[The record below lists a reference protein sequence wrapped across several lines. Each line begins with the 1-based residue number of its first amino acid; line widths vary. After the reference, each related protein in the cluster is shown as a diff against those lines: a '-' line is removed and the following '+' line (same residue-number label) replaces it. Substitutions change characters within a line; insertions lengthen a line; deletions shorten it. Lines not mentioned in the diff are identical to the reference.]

1 MDIAVKR
8 RNQKGKRG
16 FYDHRYDTT
25 NKILFLKW
33 NDNNAVTVGSNFEGI
48 EPMHSVNR
56 WCSTTKSKI
65 GVKQPKLIAEYNTG
79 MGGVDLHGQAL
90 NNYRIKFHGKKWW
103 WPLFTSMISS
113 VMVNAWKLYKTAN
126 NCNIDLLNFHR
137 TIVRHYLRNYRNA
150 PSTSKR
156 SIVSSSPITPGN
168 HFPKRIGKP
177 LRCRQ
182 CHNRLDG
189 FVSFVTSRFV

>member
-156 SIVSSSPITPGN
+156 SIVSLLQLLLEITFLKGLESHYAVVN
-168 HFPKRIGKP
+168 ATIDWMD
-177 LRCRQ
+177 L
-182 CHNRLDG
+182 
-189 FVSFVTSRFV
+189 